1 MSSPAERNARALTL
15 LIVWSVALGAL
26 VAALLALAPAARAG
40 TCDQVGGVITGDWT
54 ITNTQVCSG
63 ILYSVDGTI
72 SINSG
77 GSLTLTDGGLSF
89 SKDTSHEGYALN
101 VNAGGELVLDHS
113 IVTTQTDSISPFL
126 KLAFTVSGA
135 NSRFTMKNGASLKF
149 PGWFNATSATINVT
163 DSKITGFTDSELSG
177 LGINTDDNND
187 APLMAWTTTTASV
200 YRSRIERLYEYP
212 GGTPGNV
219 LLTATSNLYSYDS
232 YLGVDYSNVAGAHNE
247 LRVDGTSNAYLYN
260 VTIDRTQDPAAKAD
274 WQPSFRPTAAGGN
287 VDLMRWLYATVVDSS
302 GIPVSG
308 ATVWSTLSPSS
319 TTAQYPDN
327 ALATTP
333 TSRTLWY
340 LGRTSSGMNAWNR
353 TDSDGL
359 ALIPLFTDQITTA
372 SLPNAE
378 SFGNYHQQVTYA
390 ASSTTG
396 DEFYDPYPAVG
407 AASNSKSVTMSFSNL
422 QVCPTGVTAWSFDRQ
437 FVGSVSVSSCLE
449 ISGSVS
455 ITDGGLY
462 VDQGSD
468 GFSRAYVKILSGGRL
483 TLVNSTVWSNY
494 PLPFYVANGGT
505 LVTSRGSALAL
516 AARGSPGMLREE
528 GPTSSVTISDTAID
542 ANVTLFGGS
551 ATLVRDAFLGP
562 GLWIDTVQTTHLWD
576 ATLTGVTTLAFTTDD
591 GNANTVDLDIRN
603 TTFNQVQTPQLV
615 FGGTQN
621 VQLTS
626 VQTFNPNDSWW
637 VGMITGGAQ
646 VSRYWW
652 LHVNA
657 VDGTGTLLA
666 DANVHIL
673 LQRLDPNTLTPFTV
687 PNPAVDDIYFANSTT
702 WPVSAPGGSILYRA
716 FAESRTTS
724 ARILNNS
731 YLATGSAVVDLT
743 TYQPDAP
750 ASALVM
756 GDTLSQL
763 TFSSLT
769 PDLSI
774 TAMTVLGGNGASA
787 LQPINTGIQVTA
799 TIRNIGQVNV
809 RNVRVSFFEDNV
821 DRNGDGLMDFT
832 PIDYMAAGVWINDT
846 VLALVPKNATT
857 TATIIWRP
865 NGALESSRTVS
876 AVVDPPLS
884 VVTDG
889 GATRE
894 TNERNNILP
903 RSFTLFTWPD
913 LAISSADVQFASDPV
928 LNNDAHVRVVAH
940 NVGTNRAAGAILEVW
955 EGAQRVGGPVT
966 FDISPGVDASLTVL
980 WRPTSTGAHVLTF
993 SLRTAT
999 GTDIRNK
1006 DYILGNNNATFSV
1019 NALTPPDLALHQG
1032 DYPGV
1037 RTVSQN
1043 QPFTIYVLVYNAGQ
1057 TAALNVSV
1065 AAFFG
1070 ATQVGRADG
1079 RTIGTF
1085 LNVSLNVS
1093 GIPLTGNQQ
1102 ILLKVDPDNRI
1113 NEGGAAQEANNT
1125 ATVTLNVQPPLGYV
1139 AMLSPTPG
1147 QTLEPGSS
1155 LSVTGYVRDQSTNNG
1170 ISGVGLTIELRQGA
1184 AVMASNTTLTQ
1195 SDGFFLGTVNVPS
1208 GLADGPYDVVVTPSS
1223 GIIGPQ
1229 TQSITVKKTLPFLSS
1244 PVPILGVPWWLFLV
1258 ILGAAVAVVAGI
1270 TVYWKVYGLGK
1281 MVECGECGA
1290 FIPEDATTCPKCGVE
1305 FERDMAKC
1313 SNCQAWIPVDV
1324 KQCPECGVEF
1334 ATGEVEMADYG
1345 EKMRLQY
1352 DEVVSKLRQEASR
1365 QLGRDL
1371 SDRDFQEWW
1380 KKQPTFVTFEDWL
1393 REEEEMRKMGSKPCP
1408 TCGTLNSVTANVCHK
1423 CGSLMR
1429 EVQRPPSG
1437 GGGGAAVVQVP
1448 PAARQPVRG
1457 AAPSET
1463 PSASQAAPTVVSGAP
1478 VGVPATDAIPRR
1490 VIRKAITPQPLIQKK
1505 IVKKAV
1511 EDEEAASQSET
1522 NDDEDSKEED
1532 S

>member
-1 MSSPAERNARALTL
+1 MSSGGGRNSRALTL
-15 LIVWSVALGAL
+15 LIVWSVALGG
-26 VAALLALAPAARAG
+26 LLATVLALTPAARAG

-72 SINSG
+72 NINSG
-77 GSLTLTDGGLSF
+77 GSLTLTNGGLSF

-101 VNAGGELVLDHS
+101 VNGGGELVLDHS

-135 NSRFTMKNGASLKF
+135 NSRFTMRNGASLKF
-149 PGWFNATSATINVT
+149 PGWFNATSATINIT
-163 DSKITGFTDSELSG
+163 DSKIAGFTDSEISS
-177 LGINTDDNND
+177 LGVNTDDNND
-187 APLMAWTTTTASV
+187 APLMAWATTTV
-200 YRSRIERLYEYP
+200 GLYRSRIERLYEYP
-212 GGTPGNV
+212 GGASGNV
-219 LLTATSNLYSYDS
+219 VLTATSNLYAYDS
-232 YLGVDYSNVAGAHNE
+232 YIGVDYSNTAGVHNE

-260 VTIDRTQDPAAKAD
+260 VTIDRSQDPAANAD
-274 WQPSFRPTAAGGN
+274 WQPAFRPTAAGGN
-287 VDLMRWLYATVVDSS
+287 VDLMRWLSATVVDSS

-340 LGRTSSGMNAWNR
+340 LGRTASGANAWNR

-390 ASSTTG
+390 ASSTSG
-396 DEFYDPYPAVG
+396 DVFYNPYPAVS
-407 AASNSKSVTMSFSNL
+407 AADNSKSVTMSFNNL
-422 QVCPTGVTAWSFDRQ
+422 QVCPTGVTAWSFNRQ
-437 FVGSVSVSSCLE
+437 IVGSVSVSSCLE
-449 ISGSVS
+449 ISGSVT
-455 ITDGGLY
+455 ITDGGLF

-468 GFSRAYVKILSGGRL
+468 GNSRAYVKILSGGRL

-494 PLPFYVANGGT
+494 PLAFYVANGGT
-505 LVTSRGSALAL
+505 LATSRGSALTL
-516 AARGSPGMLREE
+516 AARGSPGMLRED
-528 GPTSSVTISDTAID
+528 GPTSSVTISDTTLNT
-542 ANVTLFGGS
+542 NVTLFGGS
-551 ATLVRDAFLGP
+551 ATLVRDSFLGP

-576 ATLTGVTTLAFTTDD
+576 ATLTGVTNLAFTTDD

-603 TTFNQVQTPQLV
+603 TTFNQVQTSQLV

-626 VQTFNPNDSWW
+626 VQTFDPNGTWW

-652 LHVNA
+652 LRVNA

-666 DANVHIL
+666 EANVHIL

-687 PNPAVDDIYFANSTT
+687 PNPVVDDIYFANSTT
-702 WPVSAPGGSILYRA
+702 WPVSAPSGLIVYRA
-716 FAESRTTS
+716 FAESRTTA
-724 ARILNNS
+724 ARALNNS
-731 YLATGSAVVDLT
+731 YLVTGSAVVDLT
-743 TYQPDAP
+743 TYQPDSP
-750 ASALVM
+750 ASALVT
-756 GDTLSQL
+756 GDTVVQL

-774 TAMTVLGGNGASA
+774 TSMSVSGGNGASV
-787 LQPINTGIQVTA
+787 LQPINTDIQVTA
-799 TIRNIGQVNV
+799 TIRNTGQVNV

-821 DRNGDGLMDFT
+821 DRNGDGIMDFT
-832 PIDYMAAGVWINDT
+832 PLDYIAAGVWINDT
-846 VLALVPKNATT
+846 VLAVVPKNGTT
-857 TATIIWRP
+857 TATILWHP

-876 AVVDPPLS
+876 AVVDPPLIA
-884 VVTDG
+884 VTDG
-889 GATRE
+889 GAVRE
-894 TNERNNILP
+894 TNELNNILS
-903 RSFTLFTWPD
+903 RAFTLFTWPD
-913 LAISSADVQFASDPV
+913 LAISSADIQFASDPV
-928 LNNDAHVRVVAH
+928 LNNDAQIRVVAH
-940 NVGTNRAAGAILEVW
+940 NVGTNRATGAILEVW
-955 EGAQRVGGPVT
+955 EGVQRVGGPVT
-966 FDISPGVDASLTVL
+966 FDINPGADATLTVL
-980 WRPTSTGAHVLTF
+980 WRPTSTGTHILTF

-999 GTDIRNK
+999 GIDIRNK
-1006 DYILGNNNATFSV
+1006 DYVLGNNNATFSV
-1019 NALTPPDLALHQG
+1019 NALTPPDLALHQS

-1037 RTVSQN
+1037 RTVTQN
-1043 QPFTIYVLVYNAGQ
+1043 QPFTIYVLVYNVGQ
-1057 TAALNVSV
+1057 TVALNVSV

-1070 ATQVGRADG
+1070 ATQVGRVDG

-1113 NEGGAAQEANNT
+1113 NEGGAAQEANNN
-1125 ATVTLNVQPPLGYV
+1125 ATVALNVQPPQGYV
-1139 AMLSPTPG
+1139 ALLSPTSG
-1147 QTLEPGSS
+1147 QTLEPGAP
-1155 LSVTGYVRDQSTNNG
+1155 LSVDGYVRDLSTNNG
-1170 ISGVGLTIELRQGA
+1170 IAGVGLTIELRQGA
-1184 AVMASNTTLTQ
+1184 TVLASNTTVTQ
-1195 SDGFFLGTVNVPS
+1195 DGGFFLGTINVPS
-1208 GLADGPYDVVVTPSS
+1208 GLADGSYNVVVTPSS

-1270 TVYWKVYGLGK
+1270 TLYWKVYGLGK

-1334 ATGEVEMADYG
+1334 ATGQVEMADYE

-1365 QLGRDL
+1365 QLGRNL
-1371 SDRDFQEWW
+1371 SDREFQEWW
-1380 KKQPTFVTFEDWL
+1380 KKQLTFVTFEDWL

-1437 GGGGAAVVQVP
+1437 GGGAVATAQVP
-1448 PAARQPVRG
+1448 SAARQPVRG
-1457 AAPSET
+1457 AGPSET
-1463 PSASQAAPTVVSGAP
+1463 PSGLQAAPTVAPAAPAGAP
-1478 VGVPATDAIPRR
+1478 VSDAIPRR
-1490 VIRKAITPQPLIQKK
+1490 VIRKAITPQPVIQKK

-1511 EDEEAASQSET
+1511 EDQDAESGSET
-1522 NDDEDSKEED
+1522 SDEDSKD
-1532 S
+1532 R

>member
-1 MSSPAERNARALTL
+1 MSSPARRDARALTL
-15 LIVWSVALGAL
+15 LVVWSVALGAL
-26 VAALLALAPAARAG
+26 FAALLALAPAARAG

-89 SKDTSHEGYALN
+89 SKDTSDEGYALN

-177 LGINTDDNND
+177 LGLNTDDNND
-187 APLMAWTTTTASV
+187 APLMAWTTTTASL

-219 LLTATSNLYSYDS
+219 LLTST
-232 YLGVDYSNVAGAHNE
+232 
-247 LRVDGTSNAYLYN
+247 GT
-260 VTIDRTQDPAAKAD
+260 
-274 WQPSFRPTAAGGN
+274 
-287 VDLMRWLYATVVDSS
+287 
-302 GIPVSG
+302 
-308 ATVWSTLSPSS
+308 
-319 TTAQYPDN
+319 
-327 ALATTP
+327 
-333 TSRTLWY
+333 
-340 LGRTSSGMNAWNR
+340 NAWNR
-353 TDSDGL
+353 TDANGL

-390 ASSTTG
+390 ASSTAG
-396 DEFYDPYPAVG
+396 DEFFDPYPAVS
-407 AASNSKSVTMSFSNL
+407 AANNSKSVTMSFSNL
-422 QVCPTGVTAWSFDRQ
+422 QVCPTGVTSWSFDRQ
-437 FVGSVSVSSCLE
+437 IVGSVSVSSCLE
-449 ISGSVS
+449 VSGSVS

-468 GFSRAYVKILSGGRL
+468 GSSRAYMKILSGGRL
-483 TLVNSTVWSNY
+483 TLVNATVWSNY
-494 PLPFYVANGGT
+494 PLPFYIANGGT

-528 GPTSSVTISDTAID
+528 GPTSSVTVSDTSID

-603 TTFNQVQTPQLV
+603 TTFNQVQTSQLV

-626 VQTFNPNDSWW
+626 VQTFDPNDSWW

-687 PNPAVDDIYFANSTT
+687 PDPAVDDIYFANTTT
-702 WPVSAPGGSILYRA
+702 WPVSAPSGSILYRA
-716 FAESRTTS
+716 FAESPTTS
-724 ARILNNS
+724 ARISNNS
-731 YLATGSAVVDLT
+731 SLATGSAVVDLT

-750 ASALVM
+750 ASALVT

-769 PDLSI
+769 PDISI

-787 LQPINTGIQVTA
+787 LQPINTDIQVTA
-799 TIRNIGQVNV
+799 TIRNTGQVNV

-846 VLALVPKNATT
+846 VLAIVPKNATT

-884 VVTDG
+884 AVTDG

-940 NVGTNRAAGAILEVW
+940 NIGTNRAAGAILEVW
-955 EGAQRVGGPVT
+955 EGAQRVGGPVA

-993 SLRTAT
+993 SLRTPT
-999 GTDIRNK
+999 TTDIRNK
-1006 DYILGNNNATFSV
+1006 DYVLGNNNATFSV
-1019 NALTPPDLALHQG
+1019 NALTPPDLAAH
-1032 DYPGV
+1032 
-1037 RTVSQN
+1037 
-1043 QPFTIYVLVYNAGQ
+1043 
-1057 TAALNVSV
+1057 
-1065 AAFFG
+1065 
-1070 ATQVGRADG
+1070 
-1079 RTIGTF
+1079 
-1085 LNVSLNVS
+1085 
-1093 GIPLTGNQQ
+1093 
-1102 ILLKVDPDNRI
+1102 
-1113 NEGGAAQEANNT
+1113 
-1125 ATVTLNVQPPLGYV
+1125 
-1139 AMLSPTPG
+1139 
-1147 QTLEPGSS
+1147 
-1155 LSVTGYVRDQSTNNG
+1155 
-1170 ISGVGLTIELRQGA
+1170 
-1184 AVMASNTTLTQ
+1184 
-1195 SDGFFLGTVNVPS
+1195 
-1208 GLADGPYDVVVTPSS
+1208 
-1223 GIIGPQ
+1223 
-1229 TQSITVKKTLPFLSS
+1229 
-1244 PVPILGVPWWLFLV
+1244 
-1258 ILGAAVAVVAGI
+1258 
-1270 TVYWKVYGLGK
+1270 
-1281 MVECGECGA
+1281 
-1290 FIPEDATTCPKCGVE
+1290 
-1305 FERDMAKC
+1305 
-1313 SNCQAWIPVDV
+1313 
-1324 KQCPECGVEF
+1324 
-1334 ATGEVEMADYG
+1334 
-1345 EKMRLQY
+1345 
-1352 DEVVSKLRQEASR
+1352 
-1365 QLGRDL
+1365 
-1371 SDRDFQEWW
+1371 
-1380 KKQPTFVTFEDWL
+1380 
-1393 REEEEMRKMGSKPCP
+1393 
-1408 TCGTLNSVTANVCHK
+1408 
-1423 CGSLMR
+1423 
-1429 EVQRPPSG
+1429 
-1437 GGGGAAVVQVP
+1437 
-1448 PAARQPVRG
+1448 
-1457 AAPSET
+1457 
-1463 PSASQAAPTVVSGAP
+1463 
-1478 VGVPATDAIPRR
+1478 
-1490 VIRKAITPQPLIQKK
+1490 
-1505 IVKKAV
+1505 
-1511 EDEEAASQSET
+1511 
-1522 NDDEDSKEED
+1522 
-1532 S
+1532 